1 MNADDVEDTT
11 TAKEKVTVGNS
22 VIVGLPVVVIVAVGV
37 QTLIM
42 LFIFAKRQIVRFAL
56 RNRRG
61 PHVSIGQGCLKLLR
75 REIDRRLDYAAH
87 IRHEPSLC
95 RPGQEASSHQHRAIA
110 VDRLKELDKV
120 IAGYD
125 RDFTRS
131 AGSNVRSFL
140 IECLAGPLCGLD
152 PKDIHRFCDSY
163 DHARHSYRPFGQP
176 ELEKY
181 QDQLD
186 RLKLVVAENTDNK
199 PDSPK
204 KVLPGHKKT
213 INRPQ
218 RRLFMQES
226 IDYSLRKENS
236 PLIQRTSSSVLMSAD
251 GQLSHA
257 DSTPV

>member
-1 MNADDVEDTT
+1 MDNIDSSSDVGHDPDSP
-11 TAKEKVTVGNS
+11 AGNS

-61 PHVSIGQGCLKLLR
+61 PHVSVGQGCVKLLR

-87 IRHEPSLC
+87 IRHEPMLAC
-95 RPGQEASSHQHRAIA
+95 QGEESSNRQYRAVA

-125 RDFTRS
+125 TDYNRA
-131 AGSNVRSFL
+131 AGSNIRSFL

-152 PKDIHRFCDSY
+152 PKDIHRFCDFY
-163 DHARHSYRPFGQP
+163 DKARHCYKPFGSS
-176 ELEKY
+176 ELEMY
-181 QDQLD
+181 ESLLSQL
-186 RLKLVVAENTDNK
+186 KTVVRENTENK
-199 PDSPK
+199 PASPK
-204 KVLPGHKKT
+204 KVTPTHKKT

-226 IDYSLRKENS
+226 IDHSLRNETT
-236 PLIQRTSSSVLMSAD
+236 PLIQRKSSSVLISAD
-251 GQLSHA
+251 ALSHA
-257 DSTPV
+257 TSTPV

>member
-1 MNADDVEDTT
+1 MGDDGGGLVSEEVEVPTS
-11 TAKEKVTVGNS
+11 NN

-61 PHVSIGQGCLKLLR
+61 PHVSVGQGCVKLLR
-75 REIDRRLDYAAH
+75 REIDRRLDYAGH

-95 RPGQEASSHQHRAIA
+95 RPGQEASSHQHRATA

-125 RDFTRS
+125 SDFTRS

-140 IECLAGPLCGLD
+140 IECLSGPLCGLD
-152 PKDIHRFCDSY
+152 PKCVHRFCDSY
-163 DHARHSYRPFGQP
+163 DHARHSYRPFGVS
-176 ELEKY
+176 EMEKY
-181 QDQLD
+181 DELLE
-186 RLKLVVAENTDNK
+186 RLKAVVSENTENK
-199 PDSPK
+199 PASPK
-204 KVLPGHKKT
+204 KLTPSHKKT

-226 IDYSLRKENS
+226 IDHSLRKESS
-236 PLIQRTSSSVLMSAD
+236 PLIQRTSSSVLMAD

-257 DSTPV
+257 GSTPV